1 MQRRIWLETCTRRK
15 RVRTRP
21 ESAGQD
27 RRCFRQRVRI
37 DTASRFPLEHCA
49 WCEKLKHFLNAGTH
63 GGSVPHS
70 GKRDRMVR
78 SRFLTIQACSTKL
91 SGVLVLQ
98 ISVARLVLWHG
109 SRKNHRRCV
118 LRFRIALR
126 RPIHRVASVNGCAGE
141 CTGAVRCGRGNAP
154 ALIAIVAGRGVGP
167 IDNRCR
173 AARPLDHAYNGLRKW
188 PWRLR

>member
-1 MQRRIWLETCTRRK
+1 VQRRIWLETCACRT
-15 RVRTRP
+15 RVRRRP

-27 RRCFRQRVRI
+27 RRRFRRRVSI
-37 DTASRFPLEHCA
+37 EIAVHFPFEHYA
-49 WCEKLKHFLNAGTH
+49 RHEKLKCFLNVGAR
-63 GGSVPHS
+63 GGSVPHN
-70 GKRDRMVR
+70 GNRDRMVR
-78 SRFLTIQACSTKL
+78 SRFLTTQACSTTL

-167 IDNRCR
+167 VDNRCR